1 MSGENVIVPS
11 PDLVFRGINFT
22 GFMLGRFLERRQPDR
37 IAALYAELA
46 AKVRSGIL
54 NVAVERIYAIEDI
67 KEALAHAQRGA
78 RGGKILVAPNG
89 SDLSRGA

>member
-1 MSGENVIVPS
+1 LISRSV
-11 PDLVFRGINFT
+11 GIY
-22 GFMLGRFLERRQPDR
+22 ERALPFDQ

-54 NVAVERIYAIEDI
+54 NVAIECIYAIEDI

-89 SDLSRGA
+89 SDLSRGG